1 MAEDEDEGGGGEGRR
16 KGRVGVRECGSGKE
30 GTPSVG
36 RHGQGWDTQARDRP
50 GTGQGQDSTLYSV
63 LRTP

>member
-1 MAEDEDEGGGGEGRR
+1 MAEDEDEEAEEREGGRGDWEC
-16 KGRVGVRECGSGKE
+16 ECGSGKE